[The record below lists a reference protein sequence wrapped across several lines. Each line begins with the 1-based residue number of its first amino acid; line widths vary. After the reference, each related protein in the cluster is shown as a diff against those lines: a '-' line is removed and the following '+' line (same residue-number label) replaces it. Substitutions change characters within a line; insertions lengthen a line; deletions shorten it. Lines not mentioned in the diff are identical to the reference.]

1 MANRI
6 ESIQN
11 YWKLHSLDSL
21 SLFRRMRLSGD
32 ALPEKQRVRLE
43 SAFNGVLNSPSVRR
57 SLDARKS
64 GNVKFDFD
72 IREGK
77 GLVMRFGPKGRWR
90 KIASFAQ
97 LYNRKTPFGAL
108 QNELQKAELYA
119 KRKGLGVRSFKS
131 TDRMVE
137 LQPAILRTSVIRT
150 LEGPVPYPPFQ
161 EGNACAIDTGSFTR
175 NFISAAAELPF
186 VPTDAAAKMATGVA
200 GMSIAGGAMAFV
212 QGGLIARKSYKT
224 AKLAYEHGDAEGLG
238 QAALMG
244 TSGLAY
250 STVGAGM
257 VINGS
262 ATLAGKAALAA
273 AGGAAITGAGMAMN
287 GLLAIYAAYGW
298 KVTRQFRME
307 LKEILDKTREPNE
320 SERMREALAWIHSQV
335 SLSDWEILEIRQT
348 AEDPEKE
355 ILNRLQ
361 KKWDQFERRVGVE
374 ACAAIRHQ
382 LPRLEALQEGLVAGD
397 ANALAQAKD
406 IVLEVEKGNY
416 KERVKYKLFFLVAVI
431 GLIGFALAIAFPP
444 LAPVAFLIG
453 ALVWLTVDS
462 TKIHGYVAEKCWQRH
477 LKNSFNSAE
486 ETP

>member
-1 MANRI
+1 MANPI
-6 ESIQN
+6 ESIRHS
-11 YWKLHSLDSL
+11 WKLNSLDSL

-32 ALPEKQRVRLE
+32 ALPEEQRIRLE
-43 SAFNGVLNSPSVRR
+43 SAFNGVLNDPSVRR
-57 SLDARKS
+57 FLDARKS

-77 GLVMRFGPKGRWR
+77 GLVMRFGSKGRWR
-90 KIASFAQ
+90 TAASFAR
-97 LYNRKTPFGAL
+97 LFDRKTPFGAL
-108 QNELQKAELYA
+108 QKELQNAELYA
-119 KRKGLGVRSFKS
+119 KRKGLGIRVFKP
-131 TDRMVE
+131 TDRMVG
-137 LQPAILRTSVIRT
+137 LQPSILRTSVIRS
-150 LEGPVPYPPFQ
+150 LEGPVSSPPFQ

-186 VPTDAAAKMATGVA
+186 VPADAAAKMASGVA

-224 AKLAYEHGDAEGLG
+224 AKLAYEHGDAEGMG

-244 TSGLAY
+244 ASGLSY

-257 VINGS
+257 VINGA
-262 ATLAGKAALAA
+262 ATLAGKTALAA
-273 AGGAAITGAGMAMN
+273 AGGTAIIVAGIAMN
-287 GLLAIYAAYGW
+287 GLLAVYAAYGW
-298 KVTRQFRME
+298 KATRQFRME

-320 SERMREALAWIHSQV
+320 SERMREALAWIHGQV
-335 SLSDWEILEIRQT
+335 SLSDWEIMEIRQT

-355 ILNRLQ
+355 ILKRQQ

-374 ACAAIRHQ
+374 ACTAVRRQ
-382 LPRLEALQEGLVAGD
+382 LPRFEALQEGLAAGD
-397 ANALAQAKD
+397 AEALAQSKE

-453 ALVWLTVDS
+453 ALVWLTIDS
-462 TKIHGYVAEKCWQRH
+462 SKIHGYVAEKCWQRH
-477 LKNSFNSAE
+477 LKKLP
-486 ETP
+486 T